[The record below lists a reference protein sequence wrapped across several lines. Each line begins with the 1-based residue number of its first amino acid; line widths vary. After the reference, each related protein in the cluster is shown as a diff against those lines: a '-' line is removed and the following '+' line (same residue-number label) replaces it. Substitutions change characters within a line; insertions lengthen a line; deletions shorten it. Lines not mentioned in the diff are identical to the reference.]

1 MVHSAEDGSIPVLDM
16 SALIA
21 LLDASETGSYVLDEI
36 IISALCRSKFRTC
49 IAGLPDEKG
58 GLWMYEFDG
67 HAPSSALRVT
77 QSLDAALALA
87 ERVLPG
93 WRKFVEVVGDG
104 RGSACVFL
112 AHEAIDRP
120 WFHAPTPALALC
132 ISILRAIQ
140 HGYEAAGVVS
150 PNLNPKAQGEGG

>member
-21 LLDASETGSYVLDEI
+21 LLEAAEAGSRELDAAVWAASNGYELFEHDGAGWRYRMKPDDIMRHERTGY
-36 IISALCRSKFRTC
+36 ISPYTTS
-49 IAGLPDEKG
+49 I
-58 GLWMYEFDG
+58 
-67 HAPSSALRVT
+67 
-77 QSLDAALALA
+77 DAALALA

-150 PNLNPKAQGEGG
+150 PNLKAKAQGEGG